1 MALFVGIG
9 DHAGQTMR
17 VIRYLSLE
25 WLDAL
30 TAEVAASTE
39 LQELAQQHTIGVTQV
54 VSDGPEG
61 SVIYHLQVGDGTSS
75 FGAGQA
81 FPEDV
86 RMEQT
91 WDTATAVATGAMNA
105 QEAFIKG
112 RILLT
117 GSQQKLVESQPVFAA
132 LDTVFR
138 TVRERTE
145 YI

>member
-1 MALFVGIG
+1 MG
-9 DHAGQTMR
+9 

-30 TAEVAASTE
+30 KAEVAGSEA
-39 LQELAQQHTIGVTQV
+39 LQALSHEQRIGVTQV
-54 VSDGPEG
+54 VTDGPEG
-61 SVIYHLQVGDGTSS
+61 TVIYHLQVGDGAAT
-75 FGAGQA
+75 FGPGQA

-91 WDTATAVATGAMNA
+91 WDTAVGVATGTLNA

-117 GSQQKLVESQPVFAA
+117 GSQQKLVEAQPVFGA
-132 LDTVFR
+132 LDAVFR
-138 TVRERTE
+138 TVREHTD
-145 YI
+145 YA

>member
-1 MALFVGIG
+1 
-9 DHAGQTMR
+9 MR

-30 TAEVAASTE
+30 TAEVAVNAE
-39 LQELAQQHTIGVTQV
+39 LQDLASQHTIGVTQV
-54 VSDGPEG
+54 VTDGPEG
-61 SVIYHLQVGDGTSS
+61 TVVYHLQVGDGAAT

-91 WDTATAVATGAMNA
+91 WDTATSVATGALNA

-117 GSQQKLVESQPVFAA
+117 GSQQKLMESQPVFAA

-145 YI
+145 YA

>member
-1 MALFVGIG
+1 M
-9 DHAGQTMR
+9 
-17 VIRYLSLE
+17 IRYLSLE
-25 WLDAL
+25 WLEAL

-39 LQELAQQHTIGVTQV
+39 LQTLAEQHTIGVTQV
-54 VSDGPEG
+54 VTDGPEG
-61 SVIYHLQVGDGTSS
+61 SVSYHLQVGDGAAV
-75 FGAGQA
+75 FGAGA
-81 FPEDV
+81 AYPEDV

-91 WDTATAVATGAMNA
+91 WETATAVATGAMNA

-117 GSQQKLVESQPVFAA
+117 GSQQKLMDAQPVFAA

-138 TVRERTE
+138 TVRERTD